1 MPTWC
6 DGTSCALWTGL
17 STRRADA
24 GLDRREHRR
33 AAPNRPEDRPPVIQ
47 RFASLPMYD
56 LPELRGATDAL
67 WRDIAG
73 RLEVEGVPAEL
84 GRQHV
89 DELLTHHWRHPALLL
104 TQACGWP
111 AATLMNDEMAIV
123 GAFTYRGISDR
134 HARFACHLVVR
145 DDDTERPLQGRAV
158 AVNSTDSLS
167 GWICLVATVVELGP
181 VHVTGAHVESLAEV
195 RAGRA
200 DLASIDPVTW
210 ALLARHRPA
219 ALDGLTIIGA
229 GPAVPSLPLITHP
242 TIGPGVEVL
251 RDVLATVRSEP
262 LLIDGFVALD
272 AADYAPV
279 LSLAAY
285 DLPGSDRRATTP
297 HLTV

>member
-1 MPTWC
+1 VT
-6 DGTSCALWTGL
+6 
-17 STRRADA
+17 
-24 GLDRREHRR
+24 H
-33 AAPNRPEDRPPVIQ
+33 

-73 RLEVEGVPAEL
+73 RLDVDGVPAEL
-84 GRQHV
+84 GRQHA
-89 DELLTHHWRHPALLL
+89 DDLLTHHWRHPALLL

-111 AATLMNDEMAIV
+111 VAALTNGEVAIV

-134 HARFACHLVVR
+134 HARCACHLVVR
-145 DDDTERPLQGRAV
+145 ADDTERPLQGRAV
-158 AVNSTDSLS
+158 AVNGTDSLS
-167 GWICLVATVVELGP
+167 GWICLLAAVGEVGP
-181 VHVTGAHVESLAEV
+181 VLVTGAHVESLAEV

-219 ALDGLTIIGA
+219 ALDGLAIIGT

-242 TIGPGVEVL
+242 TLGPGVDVL

-279 LSLAAY
+279 LSLAVH
-285 DLPGSDRRATTP
+285 DLAGADDRAITP
-297 HLTV
+297 PPPV

>member
-1 MPTWC
+1 M
-6 DGTSCALWTGL
+6 
-17 STRRADA
+17 
-24 GLDRREHRR
+24 
-33 AAPNRPEDRPPVIQ
+33 Q

-56 LPELRGATDAL
+56 LPELRDPTDTL

-73 RLEVEGVPAEL
+73 RLEVDGVPAEL
-84 GRQHV
+84 GRQHA
-89 DELLTHHWRHPALLL
+89 DDLLTHHWRHPALLL

-111 AATLMNDEMAIV
+111 VAALIIGEVAIV

-134 HARFACHLVVR
+134 HARCACHLVVR
-145 DDDTERPLQGRAV
+145 ADDTDRPLQGRAV
-158 AVNSTDSLS
+158 AVNGTDSLS
-167 GWICLVATVVELGP
+167 GWICLVATVGQLGP
-181 VHVTGAHVESLAEV
+181 VRITGAHVESLAEV

-242 TIGPGVEVL
+242 TLGPGVDVL
-251 RDVLATVRSEP
+251 RDVLATVRSDS

-279 LSLAAY
+279 LSLLAAH
-285 DLPGSDRRATTP
+285 DPPGSGHRAITP
-297 HLTV
+297 PPPV

>member
-1 MPTWC
+1 M
-6 DGTSCALWTGL
+6 
-17 STRRADA
+17 
-24 GLDRREHRR
+24 
-33 AAPNRPEDRPPVIQ
+33 Q

-56 LPELRGATDAL
+56 LPELRASTDAL
-67 WRDIAG
+67 WGDIAG
-73 RLEVEGVPAEL
+73 RLDVDGVPAEL
-84 GRQHV
+84 GRQHAS
-89 DELLTHHWRHPALLL
+89 DLLTHHWRHPALLL

-111 AATLMNDEMAIV
+111 VAALINGEVAIV
-123 GAFTYRGISDR
+123 GAFTYRGVSDDR
-134 HARFACHLVVR
+134 ARCTCHLVAR
-145 DDDTERPLQGRAV
+145 ADDTDRPLQGRAV
-158 AVNSTDSLS
+158 AVNGTDSLS
-167 GWICLVATVVELGP
+167 GWICLVATVGELGP
-181 VHVTGAHVESLAEV
+181 VRITGAHVESLAEV

>member
-1 MPTWC
+1 MT
-6 DGTSCALWTGL
+6 
-17 STRRADA
+17 
-24 GLDRREHRR
+24 
-33 AAPNRPEDRPPVIQ
+33 Q
-47 RFASLPMYD
+47 RFVSLPMYD

-67 WRDIAG
+67 WRDIAS
-73 RLEVEGVPAEL
+73 RLIVDGVPTEL
-84 GRQHV
+84 DRQHT
-89 DELLTHHWRHPALLL
+89 DDLLAHHWRHPALLL

-111 AATLMNDEMAIV
+111 VAALIHGDVAII

-134 HARFACHLVVR
+134 HARCTCHLVGR
-145 DDDTERPLQGRAV
+145 ADDTERPLHGRAV

-167 GWICLVATVVELGP
+167 GWICLLAAVGEVGP
-181 VHVTGAHVESLAEV
+181 VLITGAHVDSLAAV

-210 ALLARHRPA
+210 ALLGRHRPA
-219 ALDGLTIIGA
+219 ALDGLAIIGA

-242 TIGPGVEVL
+242 TLGPGVDVL

-279 LSLAAY
+279 LRLA
-285 DLPGSDRRATTP
+285 GSQ
-297 HLTV
+297 